1 MANLAALYDASV
13 LYPAPLRDLLMQ
25 LALSDLY
32 RAHRTNDIHDEWIRN
47 VLGNRPDLAPEQ
59 LDRTRALMNASVRDC
74 LVENYRELIPA
85 LDLPDLDDRHVLAAA
100 IVANADVIV
109 TFNLR
114 DFPRENLE
122 ILRNRS
128 PASGR
133 VHCAFD
139 RVGAIKGHLGGFLR
153 SSPTAESTA
162 VGWRVHQHYRATA
175 ITEFCS
181 SAAKF

>member
-1 MANLAALYDASV
+1 
-13 LYPAPLRDLLMQ
+13 MQ

-32 RAHRTNDIHDEWIRN
+32 RPHWTNDIHDEWIRN
-47 VLGNRPDLAPEQ
+47 VLRNRPDLTPEQ

-74 LVENYRELIPA
+74 LVESYRELIPA

-122 ILRNRS
+122 TYGIEAQHPDEFIAHLIELAPSSVISAVSSVRARLQNPPQSAGEYINIIERLRLPYSAAALRN
-128 PASGR
+128 
-133 VHCAFD
+133 FED
-139 RVGAIKGHLGGFLR
+139 QI
-153 SSPTAESTA
+153 
-162 VGWRVHQHYRATA
+162 
-175 ITEFCS
+175 
-181 SAAKF
+181 